1 MKNTNDTLVPETE
14 AFRWT
19 FIALA
24 LVGVYFGAFALLK
37 NQRITHA
44 AQDV

>member
-1 MKNTNDTLVPETE
+1 MNNAKDTLLPETE

-37 NQRITHA
+37 NQRETHA

>member
-1 MKNTNDTLVPETE
+1 MKNTNDTLIPETE

-19 FIALA
+19 FIAIA

-37 NQRITHA
+37 NQRSTHWS
-44 AQDV
+44 QDV